1 MPRPSVNGPSAPS
14 DEFGAR
20 GDSTVAPRAERE
32 VNEALS
38 GQGDGSARTAW
49 YARDSSTRPRF
60 SPGATGV
67 PAETW
72 PSERANAPGPPGIS
86 APAPCGPADGV
97 QGGAVRVIATGSRR
111 GRRRGFRIGESGGC
125 DCDSCGSDTGE
136 ENWCE
141 LRKFRVHA
149 ISSTRTD
156 EMVNPTNYVS
166 CVTGD
171 RSPTLA
177 DARGTATG
185 WCDVRQARRAAPR
198 TLTPNVELLC
208 RIGHFNANNST
219 LGGRY
224 GALPSAQP
232 QLTGKLKVSA
242 SPRRPVSVSTTARRW
257 LMRRI
262 QSRSNMRWVTAAPS
276 GPARWWRCS
285 DQSTQ

>member
-1 MPRPSVNGPSAPS
+1 MPSPSINGPSAPS

-20 GDSTVAPRAERE
+20 GDPTVAPRAERE

-60 SPGATGV
+60 SPGATGDSGRDMAIGARQR
-67 PAETW
+67 PWAARNFGTG
-72 PSERANAPGPPGIS
+72 SLRARRRRAGR
-86 APAPCGPADGV
+86 
-97 QGGAVRVIATGSRR
+97 AVRVIATGSRR

-177 DARGTATG
+177 
-185 WCDVRQARRAAPR
+185 AAPGPQPAGATFAKLAER
-198 TLTPNVELLC
+198 
-208 RIGHFNANNST
+208 H
-219 LGGRY
+219 LG
-224 GALPSAQP
+224 P
-232 QLTGKLKVSA
+232 
-242 SPRRPVSVSTTARRW
+242 
-257 LMRRI
+257 
-262 QSRSNMRWVTAAPS
+262 
-276 GPARWWRCS
+276 
-285 DQSTQ
+285 

>member
-1 MPRPSVNGPSAPS
+1 MPSPSVNGPNAPS

-20 GDSTVAPRAERE
+20 GDPTVAPRAERE

-38 GQGDGSARTAW
+38 RQGDGSARTAW

-60 SPGATGV
+60 SPGATGDSGRDV
-67 PAETW
+67 AIGARQRPWAARNFGTG
-72 PSERANAPGPPGIS
+72 SLRARRRRAGS
-86 APAPCGPADGV
+86 
-97 QGGAVRVIATGSRR
+97 AVRVIATGSRR

-156 EMVNPTNYVS
+156 EMVNPTNYVL

-177 DARGTATG
+177 AAPGTATG

-208 RIGHFNANNST
+208 RIGHFDANNST
-219 LGGRY
+219 LGGR
-224 GALPSAQP
+224 
-232 QLTGKLKVSA
+232 
-242 SPRRPVSVSTTARRW
+242 PR
-257 LMRRI
+257 
-262 QSRSNMRWVTAAPS
+262 
-276 GPARWWRCS
+276 
-285 DQSTQ
+285 